1 MLAGGPWFCVLPAE
15 AWPEGEEAAAELRA
29 DFAPCVGDRRQELV
43 FIGEH
48 ACALVDGSLLLLLQ
62 LLWW

>member
-1 MLAGGPWFCVLPAE
+1 MCAGGPWFCVLPPD

-43 FIGEH
+43 FIG
-48 ACALVDGSLLLLLQ
+48 
-62 LLWW
+62 